1 MKWTKFQTGW
11 KIARVI
17 LQSLF
22 ALWLAA
28 SYQPVGAQDEIDP
41 LPDLV
46 AEAEAPP
53 AATLREP
60 LADKASRLKMIET
73 ERNSY
78 TFSRQTLAQGQKIAE
93 ISYSYIKI
101 GKEAAKHSYPEFIGR
116 YGVTDDFEFR
126 FGYNL
131 ESGNDKQAAESEALD
146 KFGINSAQQAFY
158 GFKYQVSEQLPG
170 RRWVPDSDVMI
181 NGVTPIASIPSTTQ
195 ISAGYA
201 FGWELSNEWNLDAAV
216 KWQTDRLAKDHYD
229 VWSPSAVL
237 KIPFGRQKKWFTHI
251 EYFGLYSSGKR
262 KEFCLNLLDSGLHY
276 FLTPNWEIGTIVGFG
291 LTPESQGLFLNFG
304 SGLRF

>member
-101 GKEAAKHSYPEFIGR
+101 GNEAAKHSYPEFIGR
-116 YGVTDDFEFR
+116 YGVTDD
-126 FGYNL
+126 
-131 ESGNDKQAAESEALD
+131 
-146 KFGINSAQQAFY
+146 
-158 GFKYQVSEQLPG
+158 
-170 RRWVPDSDVMI
+170 
-181 NGVTPIASIPSTTQ
+181 
-195 ISAGYA
+195 
-201 FGWELSNEWNLDAAV
+201 
-216 KWQTDRLAKDHYD
+216 
-229 VWSPSAVL
+229 
-237 KIPFGRQKKWFTHI
+237 
-251 EYFGLYSSGKR
+251 
-262 KEFCLNLLDSGLHY
+262 
-276 FLTPNWEIGTIVGFG
+276 
-291 LTPESQGLFLNFG
+291 
-304 SGLRF
+304 